1 MLKDHHPHS
10 PSPNHH
16 PQLTLLNSSSST
28 HHPQLNILNSPS
40 STHHLQLIIFNSPY
54 SSLNSNI
61 CRQITIFKSSS
72 SNSFFFL
79 FTKTKTPS
87 STQISDL
94 NSPFSIRHSPTLFS
108 KTIKTKQKVN
118 EVARWGRDGGGL
130 GSKDHPLSSP
140 KPTLAKRRLNRGGHI
155 QRHSWP
161 HDIKCQLRHRHFWC
175 HLGCRHFWCHLGCR
189 HFWCHFGC
197 HHFWRS
203 KKSLSLSFVLEETNG
218 RLKLSGL

>member
-28 HHPQLNILNSPS
+28 HHRQL
-40 STHHLQLIIFNSPY
+40 
-54 SSLNSNI
+54 
-61 CRQITIFKSSS
+61 TIFKSQLKHLS
-72 SNSFFFL
+72 SNHHLQIFIFKLFFFFL

-155 QRHSWP
+155 QRHSWR
-161 HDIKCQLRHRHFWC
+161 HNIKCQLRHRRFWC